1 MTARLKLYGIE
12 APARRKVA
20 MCRGRFITVL
30 VTTMFLNTL
39 SFAGTYVAYA
49 VGSTSCDKHLVGYQ
63 TIQAAVNA
71 VPSGSTI
78 EVCPGIYPEQV
89 VISKPL
95 TLTAFTVAAS
105 EASNAEVLIQIP
117 AGGATGRVYDGIIG
131 NIYSQI
137 LVSST
142 GPVNIADIAFDG
154 TGNNIPD
161 GWGNLAAVFYEESS
175 GTVNGV
181 SVANEIDDG
190 GGMGIVAA
198 ANTIQ
203 TVTVENSD
211 FRSFDCLGIWGA
223 TNTSSSLT
231 LNVKS
236 NTISDTGANGVYS
249 GTDGVYL
256 LGSVSGTIESNLVN
270 GSGNGFSMVL
280 DGSAAT
286 ITANTIIAGTI
297 DGPPNSGIEVNGGAN
312 TVKGNRILSGP
323 IGVGIVLTGTA
334 TGGSVTGNT
343 ITGGSGGYG
352 IDMCGQG
359 TASGFTVTGNT
370 IVDTPGFGL
379 RMPASGNKTAPNTY
393 YVDGAT
399 PVVVGC

>member
-1 MTARLKLYGIE
+1 MFR
-12 APARRKVA
+12 V
-20 MCRGRFITVL
+20 RFVTVL
-30 VTTMFLNTL
+30 VATMFLSTL
-39 SFAGTYVAYA
+39 SFARSYVAYA
-49 VGSTSCDKHLVGYQ
+49 VGSPSCDIKLVGYQ

-78 EVCPGIYPEQV
+78 EVCPGTYPEQV

-95 TLTAFTVAAS
+95 TLTGAVS

-117 AGGATGRVYDGIIG
+117 AGGATGAGVYDPIIG
-131 NIYSQI
+131 HIYYQI

-142 GPVNIADIAFDG
+142 GPVNITDIAFDG

-161 GWGNLAAVFYEESS
+161 GWGDLAAIFYEESS

-181 SVANEIDDG
+181 SVANEIDYT
-190 GGMGIVAA
+190 GGMGVIAA
-198 ANTIQ
+198 ANTVQ

-211 FRSFDCLGIWGA
+211 FRSFDGLGIWGA

-236 NTISDTGANGVYS
+236 NTISDTGNNGVY
-249 GTDGVYL
+249 GGNDGVYL
-256 LGSVSGTIESNLVN
+256 LGSVLGTIESNLVN
-270 GSGNGFSMVL
+270 GSGNGVGMML

-286 ITANTIIAGTI
+286 ITANTIIAGTV

-323 IGVGIVLTGTA
+323 IGVGIVLLGTA

-343 ITGGSGGYG
+343 ITGGYSGYG

-359 TASGFTVTGNT
+359 TASGFAVTGNT

-379 RMPASGNKTAPNTY
+379 RKPASGNTTAPNTY
-393 YVDGAT
+393 FVDGAT
-399 PVVVGC
+399 PVVAGC

>member
-1 MTARLKLYGIE
+1 MSRA
-12 APARRKVA
+12 
-20 MCRGRFITVL
+20 RFITAL
-30 VTTMFLNTL
+30 VTITFLSTL

-49 VGSTSCDKHLVGYQ
+49 VGSTSCDKKLVGYQ

-71 VPSGSTI
+71 APSGSTI
-78 EVCPGIYPEQV
+78 NVCPGTYPEQV

-95 TLTAFTVAAS
+95 TLTGATS
-105 EASNAEVLIQIP
+105 KASNAEVLIQIP
-117 AGGATGRVYDGIIG
+117 AGGATGGFYDAIIG
-131 NIYSQI
+131 SIYSQI

-142 GPVNIADIAFDG
+142 GPVNITDIAFDG

-161 GWGNLAAVFYEESS
+161 GWGNLAAIFYDESS

-181 SVANEIDDG
+181 SVANEVDFG
-190 GGMGIVAA
+190 GGMGIIAA
-198 ANTIQ
+198 ADTVQ

-211 FRSFDCLGIWGA
+211 FRAFDGLGLWGK
-223 TNTSSSLT
+223 TYTSSSLT
-231 LNVKS
+231 LNLKS
-236 NTISDTGANGVYS
+236 NTINNTGENGVYG
-249 GTDGVYL
+249 GTDGIYL
-256 LGSVSGTIESNLVN
+256 LGSVSGTVQDNLVN
-270 GSGNGFSMVL
+270 GSGNGFGMVL

-286 ITANTIIAGTI
+286 ITANTIVASTVA
-297 DGPPNSGIEVNGGAN
+297 GPPNSGIMVNGGAN

-323 IGVGIVLTGTA
+323 IGIGIVLTGAA
-334 TGGSVTGNT
+334 TGGSVAGNA
-343 ITGGSGGYG
+343 ITGGSAGYG

-379 RMPASGNKTAPNTY
+379 QRPASGNNTAPNTY

>member
-1 MTARLKLYGIE
+1 MAAKKI
-12 APARRKVA
+12 K
-20 MCRGRFITVL
+20 VL
-30 VTTMFLNTL
+30 VITMFLNTL
-39 SFAGTYVAYA
+39 SFAGTYAAYP
-49 VGSTSCDKHLVGYQ
+49 VGSTNCDIKLIGYQ

-71 VPSGSTI
+71 VPSESTI

-95 TLTAFTVAAS
+95 TLTAFTGAAS
-105 EASNAEVLIQIP
+105 EQSNAEVLIQIP
-117 AGGATGRVYDGIIG
+117 AGGATAAVHDPIIG
-131 NIYSQI
+131 HIFSQI

-142 GPVNIADIAFDG
+142 GPVNITDIAFDG

-161 GWGNLAAVFYEESS
+161 GSGDLAAIFYEESS

-181 SVANEIDDG
+181 SVANEIDYT
-190 GGMGIVAA
+190 GGMGIIAA

-211 FRSFDCLGIWGA
+211 FRSFDGLGIWGA
-223 TNTSSSLT
+223 TDTSSSLT

-236 NTISDTGANGVYS
+236 NTISDSGDNGVY
-249 GTDGVYL
+249 GGNDGVYL
-256 LGSVSGTIESNLVN
+256 LGSVLGTIQSNLVN
-270 GSGNGFSMVL
+270 GSGNGVGMLL

-297 DGPPNSGIEVNGGAN
+297 DGPPNSGIEVNGGSN
-312 TVKGNRILSGP
+312 IVKGNRILSGP
-323 IGVGIVLTGTA
+323 IGVGIVLTGAA

-343 ITGGSGGYG
+343 ITGGYSGYG

-359 TASGFTVTGNT
+359 TASGFTLTGNT

-379 RMPASGNKTAPNTY
+379 RKPASGNTTTPNTY
-393 YVDGAT
+393 FVDGAT
-399 PVVVGC
+399 PVVTGC

>member
-1 MTARLKLYGIE
+1 
-12 APARRKVA
+12 
-20 MCRGRFITVL
+20 MCQGRFITVL
-30 VTTMFLNTL
+30 VTTMFLSTL

-49 VGSTSCDKHLVGYQ
+49 VGSTDCDKKLVGYQ

-78 EVCPGIYPEQV
+78 EVCPGTYPEQV

-105 EASNAEVLIQIP
+105 ESSNAEVLIQIP
-117 AGGATGRVYDGIIG
+117 AGGATGLVHDPIVGNVYFE
-131 NIYSQI
+131 I

-154 TGNNIPD
+154 TGNNIPP
-161 GWGNLAAVFYEESS
+161 GWGNLAAIFYEESS

-181 SVANEIDDG
+181 SIANEADYTG
-190 GGMGIVAA
+190 GEGIMAA

-211 FRSFDCLGIWGA
+211 FRSLDGMGIWGA

-236 NTISDTGANGVYS
+236 NTINNIGDN
-249 GTDGVYL
+249 GVYL
-256 LGSVSGTIESNLVN
+256 LGSVSGTIQSNLVN
-270 GSGNGFSMVL
+270 GSGNGFGMLL

-286 ITANTIIAGTI
+286 ITANTIIASTI
-297 DGPPNSGIEVNGGAN
+297 DGPPNSGIEVNGGSN
-312 TVKGNRILSGP
+312 TVKGNKILSGA
-323 IGVGIVLTGTA
+323 IGVGIVLAGAA

-359 TASGFTVTGNT
+359 TASGFAVTGNT

-379 RMPASGNKTAPNTY
+379 RKPASGNTTTPNTY
-393 YVDGAT
+393 FVDGAT
-399 PVVVGC
+399 PVLVGC

>member
-1 MTARLKLYGIE
+1 MK
-12 APARRKVA
+12 
-20 MCRGRFITVL
+20 
-30 VTTMFLNTL
+30 
-39 SFAGTYVAYA
+39 
-49 VGSTSCDKHLVGYQ
+49 LVGYQ

-78 EVCPGIYPEQV
+78 EVCPGTYPEQV

-95 TLTAFTVAAS
+95 MLTGAVS
-105 EASNAEVLIQIP
+105 ETSAEVLIQIP
-117 AGGATGRVYDGIIG
+117 VGGATGNVYDGIIG
-131 NIYSQI
+131 SVYYQI

-142 GPVNIADIAFDG
+142 GPVNITDIAFDG

-161 GWGNLAAVFYEESS
+161 GYGDLAAIFYEESS

-181 SVANEIDDG
+181 SVANEVDFG
-190 GGMGIVAA
+190 GGMGIIAA
-198 ANTIQ
+198 ANTLQ

-211 FRSFDCLGIWGA
+211 FRSFDGLGIWGK
-223 TNTSSSLT
+223 TYTPSSLT

-236 NTISDTGANGVYS
+236 NTINDTGNNGVYG
-249 GTDGVYL
+249 GTDGVLL
-256 LGSVSGTIESNLVN
+256 LGSVSGTIESNLVS
-270 GSGNGFSMVL
+270 GSGNGFGML
-280 DGSAAT
+280 LNGSAAT
-286 ITANTIIAGTI
+286 VTANTIVASTV

-312 TVKGNRILSGP
+312 TVKSNRILSRP

-343 ITGGSGGYG
+343 ITGGYSGYG

-379 RMPASGNKTAPNTY
+379 RRPASGNTTAPNTY
-393 YVDGAT
+393 FVDGAT
-399 PVVVGC
+399 PVVAGC

>member
-1 MTARLKLYGIE
+1 
-12 APARRKVA
+12 
-20 MCRGRFITVL
+20 MCRGRFITAL
-30 VTTMFLNTL
+30 MTAMFLSTL

-49 VGSTSCDKHLVGYQ
+49 AGSTNCDKKLGSYQ

-78 EVCPGIYPEQV
+78 EVCPGLYPEQV

-95 TLTAFTVAAS
+95 TLTAFTLGGS

-117 AGGATGRVYDGIIG
+117 AGGATAAVVDPIIG
-131 NIYSQI
+131 HIFFQI
-137 LVSST
+137 WVSST
-142 GPVNIADIAFDG
+142 GPVNITDIAFDG

-161 GWGNLAAVFYEESS
+161 GVGDLAAIFYEESS
-175 GTVNGV
+175 GTVNGI
-181 SVANEIDDG
+181 SVANEGDYG
-190 GGMGIVAA
+190 GGMGIIAA
-198 ANTIQ
+198 ANTTQ

-211 FRSFDCLGIWGA
+211 FRSFDGIGIWGA
-223 TNTSSSLT
+223 TNASSTLT
-231 LNVKS
+231 FDVKL
-236 NTISDTGANGVYS
+236 NTISDTGSNGVYG

-256 LGSVSGTIESNLVN
+256 LGPVSGTIESNLVN
-270 GSGNGFSMVL
+270 GSGNGFGMSL

-286 ITANTIIAGTI
+286 ITANTVIAGTV
-297 DGPPNSGIEVNGGAN
+297 DGPPNVGIEVNGGSN
-312 TVKGNRILSGP
+312 TVKANRIMSGP

-343 ITGGSGGYG
+343 ITGGYGGYG

-359 TASGFTVTGNT
+359 AASGFTVIHNT
-370 IVDTPGFGL
+370 AVDTPGFGL
-379 RMPASGNKTAPNTY
+379 RRPASGNTTTPNTY

>member
-1 MTARLKLYGIE
+1 MTTKKIKAL
-12 APARRKVA
+12 V
-20 MCRGRFITVL
+20 ITTCL
-30 VTTMFLNTL
+30 STL
-39 SFAGTYVAYA
+39 SFAGTYVAYP
-49 VGSTSCDKHLVGYQ
+49 VGSKNCNIKLVGFQ

-78 EVCPGIYPEQV
+78 EVCPGLYPEQV

-95 TLTAFTVAAS
+95 TLTAFTGAAS

-117 AGGATGRVYDGIIG
+117 AGGATGNIYDGIIG
-131 NIYSQI
+131 SMYPQI

-142 GPVNIADIAFDG
+142 GPVNITDIAFDG

-161 GWGNLAAVFYEESS
+161 GYGNLAAVFYEESS

-181 SVANEIDDG
+181 SVANEIDFG

-211 FRSFDCLGIWGA
+211 FRSFDGLGIWGK

-231 LNVKS
+231 LNAKS
-236 NTISDTGANGVYS
+236 NTINDTGNNGVYG

-256 LGSVSGTIESNLVN
+256 LGPVSGTIQSNLVN
-270 GSGNGFSMVL
+270 GSGSGFGMSF

-286 ITANTIIAGTI
+286 VTANTIVAGAI
-297 DGPPNSGIEVNGGAN
+297 DGPPNSGIEVNGGSN

-323 IGVGIVLTGTA
+323 IGVGIVLTGAA

-379 RMPASGNKTAPNTY
+379 RKPASGNTTTPNTY
-393 YVDGAT
+393 FVDGAT
-399 PVVVGC
+399 PLVTGC

>member
-1 MTARLKLYGIE
+1 MLLS
-12 APARRKVA
+12 
-20 MCRGRFITVL
+20 
-30 VTTMFLNTL
+30 TL

-49 VGSTSCDKHLVGYQ
+49 AGSTNCDKKLASYQ

-78 EVCPGIYPEQV
+78 EVCPGLYPEQV

-95 TLTAFTVAAS
+95 TLTAFTLGGS
-105 EASNAEVLIQIP
+105 QASNAEVLIQIP
-117 AGGATGRVYDGIIG
+117 AGGATASVVDPIIG
-131 NIYSQI
+131 HIFSQI

-142 GPVNIADIAFDG
+142 GPVNITDIAFDG

-161 GWGNLAAVFYEESS
+161 GVGDLAAIFYEESS
-175 GTVNGV
+175 GTVYGV
-181 SVANEIDDG
+181 SVANEVDYG
-190 GGMGIVAA
+190 GGMGIIAV
-198 ANTIQ
+198 ANTTQ

-211 FRSFDCLGIWGA
+211 FRSFDGLGIWGA
-223 TNTSSSLT
+223 TNASSTLT
-231 LNVKS
+231 LDVKL
-236 NTISDTGANGVYS
+236 NTISDTGNN
-249 GTDGVYL
+249 GVYL
-256 LGSVSGTIESNLVN
+256 LGPVSGTVESNLVN
-270 GSGNGFSMVL
+270 GSGNGFSMSL

-286 ITANTIIAGTI
+286 ITANTVIAGTV
-297 DGPPNSGIEVNGGAN
+297 DGPPNSGIEVNGGSN
-312 TVKGNRILSGP
+312 TVKANRIMSGP
-323 IGVGIVLTGTA
+323 IGVGIVLKGTA

-343 ITGGSGGYG
+343 ITGGYGGYG

-359 TASGFTVTGNT
+359 AASGFTVIHNI

-379 RMPASGNKTAPNTY
+379 RKPASGNTTTPNTY

>member
-1 MTARLKLYGIE
+1 MF
-12 APARRKVA
+12 
-20 MCRGRFITVL
+20 RGRFITVL
-30 VTTMFLNTL
+30 LTTVFLSTL

-49 VGSTSCDKHLVGYQ
+49 VGSTSCDIKLVGYQ
-63 TIQAAVNA
+63 TIQAAVNT

-78 EVCPGIYPEQV
+78 KVCPGTYPEQV

-95 TLTAFTVAAS
+95 TLSGAIS

-117 AGGATGRVYDGIIG
+117 AGGATGSVYDGIIG
-131 NIYSQI
+131 DVYYQI
-137 LVSST
+137 LVTST
-142 GPVNIADIAFDG
+142 GPVNITDIAFDG

-161 GWGNLAAVFYEESS
+161 GWGDLAAIFYEESS

-181 SVANEIDDG
+181 SIANEVDYG
-190 GGMGIVAA
+190 GGMGIIAA
-198 ANTIQ
+198 ANSVQ

-211 FRSFDCLGIWGA
+211 FRSFDGLGIFGK

-236 NTISDTGANGVYS
+236 NTISDTGN
-249 GTDGVYL
+249 DGIYL
-256 LGSVSGTIESNLVN
+256 VGSVSGTVQSNLVN
-270 GSGNGFSMVL
+270 GSGRGSGMLL

-286 ITANTIIAGTI
+286 ITANTIVASVIY
-297 DGPPNSGIEVNGGAN
+297 GPPNSGIEVNGGSN
-312 TVKGNRILSGP
+312 TVKGNRILSGA
-323 IGVGIVLTGTA
+323 IGVGIVLAGTA

-379 RMPASGNKTAPNTY
+379 RKPASGNTIAPNTY
-393 YVDGAT
+393 FVDGAT
-399 PVVVGC
+399 PTTVGC

>member
-1 MTARLKLYGIE
+1 MTA
-12 APARRKVA
+12 
-20 MCRGRFITVL
+20 L
-30 VTTMFLNTL
+30 VTTMFLSTL

-71 VPSGSTI
+71 VPSGSI
-78 EVCPGIYPEQV
+78 IKVCPGTYPEQV
-89 VISKPL
+89 VITKPL
-95 TLTAFTVAAS
+95 TLTGAAS
-105 EASNAEVLIQIP
+105 AASNAEVLIRIP
-117 AGGATGRVYDGIIG
+117 AGGATGSIYDGIIG
-131 NIYSQI
+131 SVYYQI

-142 GPVNIADIAFDG
+142 GPVNITDIAFDG

-161 GWGNLAAVFYEESS
+161 GWGDLAAIYYQESS
-175 GTVNGV
+175 GTVNGI
-181 SVANEIDDG
+181 SVANEIDYG
-190 GGMGIVAA
+190 GGMGIIAA
-198 ANTIQ
+198 ANAIQ

-211 FRSFDCLGIWGA
+211 FRSFDGLGIWGK

-231 LNVKS
+231 LDVKS
-236 NTISDTGANGVYS
+236 NTINDTGENGVYG
-249 GTDGVYL
+249 GTDGLLL

-270 GSGNGFSMVL
+270 GSGNGFGML
-280 DGSAAT
+280 FDGSAAT
-286 ITANTIIAGTI
+286 ITANTIVASTV
-297 DGPPNSGIEVNGGAN
+297 DGPPNSGIEVNGGSN

-323 IGVGIVLTGTA
+323 IGVGIVLAGSA

-399 PVVVGC
+399 PVVAGC

>member
-1 MTARLKLYGIE
+1 MF
-12 APARRKVA
+12 
-20 MCRGRFITVL
+20 RGRFITVL
-30 VTTMFLNTL
+30 VTTLFLSTL
-39 SFAGTYVAYA
+39 SFAGTYLAYA
-49 VGSTSCDKHLVGYQ
+49 VGSTSCDKKLVGYQ

-78 EVCPGIYPEQV
+78 KVCPGTYPEQV

-95 TLTAFTVAAS
+95 TLTGAAS

-117 AGGATGRVYDGIIG
+117 AGGATRGFYDGIIG
-131 NIYSQI
+131 SIYSQI

-142 GPVNIADIAFDG
+142 GPVNVADIAFDG
-154 TGNNIPD
+154 TGNNIPA
-161 GWGNLAAVFYEESS
+161 GWGNLAAIFYEESS

-181 SVANEIDDG
+181 SVANEIDFG

-211 FRSFDCLGIWGA
+211 FRSFDGLGIWGK
-223 TNTSSSLT
+223 TNTPSSLT

-236 NTISDTGANGVYS
+236 NTINDTGNNGVYG
-249 GTDGVYL
+249 GTDGVLL

-270 GSGNGFSMVL
+270 GSGSGFSMSFS
-280 DGSAAT
+280 GSAAT
-286 ITANTIIAGTI
+286 VTANTIIASTL

-343 ITGGSGGYG
+343 ITGGYSGYG

>member
-1 MTARLKLYGIE
+1 M
-12 APARRKVA
+12 
-20 MCRGRFITVL
+20 TVL
-30 VTTMFLNTL
+30 VTTMFLSTL
-39 SFAGTYVAYA
+39 SFARTYVAYA
-49 VGSTSCDKHLVGYQ
+49 VGSTSCDIKLVGYQ

-78 EVCPGIYPEQV
+78 EVCPGTYPEQV

-95 TLTAFTVAAS
+95 TLTGAMS

-131 NIYSQI
+131 SVYYQI

-142 GPVNIADIAFDG
+142 GPVNITDIAFDG

-161 GWGNLAAVFYEESS
+161 GAGDLAAIYYQESS

-181 SVANEIDDG
+181 SVANEVDFG
-190 GGMGIVAA
+190 GGMGIIAA

-211 FRSFDCLGIWGA
+211 FRSFDGLGIWGK
-223 TNTSSSLT
+223 TYTSSSLT

-236 NTISDTGANGVYS
+236 NTINDTGNNGVYG
-249 GTDGVYL
+249 GTDGVLL
-256 LGSVSGTIESNLVN
+256 LGSVSGAIESNLVN
-270 GSGNGFSMVL
+270 GSGNGFSML
-280 DGSAAT
+280 FNGSAAT
-286 ITANTIIAGTI
+286 ITANIIIASTV

-312 TVKGNRILSGP
+312 IVKANRILSGP

-343 ITGGSGGYG
+343 ITGGYSGYG

-359 TASGFTVTGNT
+359 PASGFTVTGNT

-379 RMPASGNKTAPNTY
+379 RKPASGNTTAPNTY
-393 YVDGAT
+393 FVDGAT
-399 PVVVGC
+399 PVIAGC

>member
-1 MTARLKLYGIE
+1 M
-12 APARRKVA
+12 VA
-20 MCRGRFITVL
+20 
-30 VTTMFLNTL
+30 TMFLSTL

-49 VGSTSCDKHLVGYQ
+49 VGSANCDIKLVGYQ

-78 EVCPGIYPEQV
+78 EVCPGAYPEEI

-95 TLTAFTVAAS
+95 TLTAFTSSTS

-117 AGGATGRVYDGIIG
+117 AGGATGNVYDGIIG
-131 NIYSQI
+131 SVYYQI

-142 GPVNIADIAFDG
+142 GPVNITDIAFDG

-161 GWGNLAAVFYEESS
+161 GYGDLAAIFYEESS

-181 SVANEIDDG
+181 SVANEVDFG
-190 GGMGIVAA
+190 GGMGIIAA
-198 ANTIQ
+198 ADTSQ

-211 FRSFDCLGIWGA
+211 FRSFDGLGIWGK
-223 TNTSSSLT
+223 TYTSSSLT
-231 LNVKS
+231 LNLKS
-236 NTISDTGANGVYS
+236 NTINDTGGNGVYG
-249 GTDGVYL
+249 GTDGVLL
-256 LGSVSGTIESNLVN
+256 LGSVSGTVESNLVN
-270 GSGNGFSMVL
+270 GSGNGFGMSL
-280 DGSAAT
+280 SGSAAT
-286 ITANTIIAGTI
+286 ITANTIIASTV
-297 DGPPNSGIEVNGGAN
+297 DGPPNTGIEVNGGAN

-343 ITGGSGGYG
+343 ITGGYGGYG

-359 TASGFTVTGNT
+359 TASGFTVTGNSM
-370 IVDTPGFGL
+370 VDTPGFGL
-379 RMPASGNKTAPNTY
+379 RRPAAGNKTAPNTY